1 MITPKEY
8 LPEDFLGDSSKN
20 RHLMSV
26 KAEALTGSE
35 LIDSLLLLGFCS
47 KEEVQRVLRDVY
59 GIPFCWLNMDMTPP
73 EYREIAD
80 KHHVLIRK
88 GRNLVVY
95 IPLGQAVDD
104 AMLQVDIPNYEISVQ
119 FIADCNYRL
128 LQTQLPEKLLSMR
141 VAPFR
146 PLLVFRSL
154 ILDCIARAGT
164 DLHFQSTF
172 VDKAPKHRIRMRISR
187 KLEDSE
193 YSIDFDMMQRIIQ
206 SVIGKLS
213 AASTA
218 DLDSEDGVTTDV
230 RDLFGDGSCDLRI
243 VCRRSEAGYYGVFT
257 IQTVDTTNFT
267 VDELGFSKEDVATLR
282 DLASRRTGLTLVTGE
297 MRSGKNTTIYAML
310 NEMDLDSLR
319 IIEFSNPIEN
329 HMDIVQFNY
338 HGDLNLLQEMMKT
351 VKKQDCD
358 IAMLNEIPNA
368 DVAFAVRDLVNSA
381 ICVITTTHI
390 NRVWH
395 LPNKMREFFGPEY
408 KTIISEL
415 NAVVNQKMFLRRSS
429 TAGLQKR
436 MLVKEQGPFELFCY
450 KHGVRQYFVP
460 ADQEKDERSFKLQ
473 PVTEILVVTDSMKTA
488 IFNFDEIWKG
498 EQMFKSQITQQR
510 GRFEDKV
517 AQYINSGVMQLE
529 EMRKLYAGGAE

>member
-1 MITPKEY
+1 MITPKEFT
-8 LPEDFLGDSSKN
+8 PEDFLSDSSKS
-20 RHLMSV
+20 RHLMAL
-26 KAEALTGSE
+26 KAEALVGSE
-35 LIDSLLLLGFCS
+35 LIDSLLLLNFCT
-47 KEEVQRVLRDVY
+47 KEEVQQVLHERY
-59 GIPFCWLNMDMTPP
+59 NMPFVWLNMDMTPS

-88 GRNLVVY
+88 GRTMVVY
-95 IPLGQAVDD
+95 IPLGQVVDD
-104 AMLQVDIPNYEISVQ
+104 ALLQVDIPNYEISVQ
-119 FIADCNYRL
+119 FIADCNYRM
-128 LQTQLPEKLLSMR
+128 LQSQLPENLLSMR

-154 ILDCIARAGT
+154 ILDCISRAGT
-164 DLHFQSTF
+164 DLHLQSTF
-172 VDKAPKHRIRMRISR
+172 VNKVAHHRIRLRVSR
-187 KLEDSE
+187 KLEDSQ
-193 YSIDFDMMQRIIQ
+193 YIIDFDMMQKIIQ
-206 SVIGKLS
+206 AVVGKLS

-218 DLDSEDGVTTDV
+218 DLDSDQGVTTDV

-243 VCRRSEAGYYGVFT
+243 VCRRSEAGYYGIFT
-257 IQTVDTTNFT
+257 IQTVNTTNFT
-267 VDELGFSKEDVATLR
+267 VEELGFSQDDVATLR
-282 DLASRRTGLTLVTGE
+282 DLATRRTGLTLVTGE

-329 HMDIVQFNY
+329 HMDIIQFNY
-338 HGDLNLLQEMMKT
+338 HGDLDLLQEMMKT

-358 IAMLNEIPNA
+358 IAMINEIPNA

-395 LPNKMREFFGPEY
+395 LPNKMREFFGQEY

-415 NAVVNQKMFLRRSS
+415 NAVVNQKMFLKRAS

-436 MLVKEQGPFELFCY
+436 VLVKEQGPFELFCY
-450 KHGVRQYFVP
+450 RCGVRQYFVP
-460 ADQEKDERSFKLQ
+460 MEQSKPVELKLQ
-473 PVTEILVVTDSMKTA
+473 PVTEILIVTDSMKTA

-498 EQMFKSQITQQR
+498 EQMFKSQITQQH

-517 AQYINSGVMQLE
+517 AQYINSGVMALE